1 MVRFIGAI
9 ALVLSLAGYFS
20 YLVNVKKISIFIA
33 PSVIITSICT
43 TIFPVNSCQME
54 LHRVYYLC
62 SCPFGGCELGDGGF
76 FVRETPFP
84 FFALPPVMREGLPLY
99 ALLPAM
105 RERLPLYAL
114 LPVMC
119 KGSPHGIPQGNIWW
133 MSLGSGNGCSR
144 IAVHTG
150 ALCASPSHHLLCCAL
165 FEHIADGAVSQYSA
179 GSFYRI

>member
-105 RERLPLYAL
+105 RERLPHLRSSTSDVQRISSWYPSREHL
-114 LPVMC
+114 VDVF
-119 KGSPHGIPQGNIWW
+119 GI
-133 MSLGSGNGCSR
+133 R
-144 IAVHTG
+144 
-150 ALCASPSHHLLCCAL
+150 
-165 FEHIADGAVSQYSA
+165 
-179 GSFYRI
+179 